1 MNLDPSYL
9 LHLGMAGPSVNKSFE
24 DKLLTELRDQNIQI

>member
-9 LHLGMAGPSVNKSFE
+9 LYLGMDDPSVNKSFE
-24 DKLLTELRDQNIQI
+24 DKFLTELRDQDIQI